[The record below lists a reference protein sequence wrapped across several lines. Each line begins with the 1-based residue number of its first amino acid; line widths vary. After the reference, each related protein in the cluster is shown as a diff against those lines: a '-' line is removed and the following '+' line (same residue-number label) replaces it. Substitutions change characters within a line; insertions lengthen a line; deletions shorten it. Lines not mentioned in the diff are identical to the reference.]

1 MNKSFFEIKRWL
13 SLCFLIAATFVCASA
28 QAPAPKASPTPR
40 APRAP
45 RAPKPPDVYVR
56 AEKAPV
62 DSTVAD
68 DPAVNQM
75 LVVYSPKVR
84 ELDAVLGS
92 LKGELRK
99 GGMGAGSLG
108 NFVSDGMRWQAGLKL
123 GQPIDLALING
134 GGLRRSTI
142 SEGELRAR
150 DIFELLPFENALVR
164 VDLTGEQ
171 LMRLL
176 KLIVASREAQS
187 GARIVYFTKPDKTSE
202 IDIVKLRTP
211 GGEKDIDPQATYR
224 VVTIDYIVNRG
235 GDLSTLLREGKE
247 LQPLGITLRDAI
259 MAYVKSETAAGRTIR
274 ANLDG
279 RFWLDR
285 TKSATTED
293 EPERPAITPAPP
305 QVSAPTSVTLPPSC
319 ADIDYFG
326 VVQAV
331 TGGGQM
337 AGWNG
342 YGGRVRNRANYTKE
356 VQFAWFMNGRAE
368 TGTFRVPAGQFID
381 VALGQGPQPPTNV
394 RVIACR

>member
-1 MNKSFFEIKRWL
+1 MNKSIFEIRRWL
-13 SLCFLIAATFVCASA
+13 SLCFLIAAAFVCASA
-28 QAPAPKASPTPR
+28 QKPAPAPKASPTPR
-40 APRAP
+40 APRA
-45 RAPKPPDVYVR
+45 KPADVNLH
-56 AEKAPV
+56 ADKLSV
-62 DSTVAD
+62 DATVSD

-75 LVVYSPKVR
+75 LAVYSPKVR
-84 ELDAVLGS
+84 ELDVVLGS

-176 KLIVASREAQS
+176 KLIVANREAQS
-187 GARIVYFTKPDKTSE
+187 GARIVYFTKPDKIS
-202 IDIVKLRTP
+202 DIVTMKLRTP

-224 VVTIDYIVNRG
+224 VVTIDYIANRG
-235 GDLSTLLREGKE
+235 GDISTVLKEGKD

-259 MAYVKSETAAGRTIR
+259 MAYVKSETAAGRTVR

-279 RFWLDR
+279 RFWFDR
-285 TKSATTED
+285 TKSAVTE
-293 EPERPAITPAPP
+293 ETPP
-305 QVSAPTSVTLPPSC
+305 QP
-319 ADIDYFG
+319 
-326 VVQAV
+326 
-331 TGGGQM
+331 
-337 AGWNG
+337 
-342 YGGRVRNRANYTKE
+342 
-356 VQFAWFMNGRAE
+356 
-368 TGTFRVPAGQFID
+368 
-381 VALGQGPQPPTNV
+381 
-394 RVIACR
+394 

>member
-1 MNKSFFEIKRWL
+1 MNKSNFEIRRWL

-45 RAPKPPDVYVR
+45 KPTDVNLR
-56 AEKAPV
+56 AEKLPV
-62 DSTVAD
+62 DSSVQD

-150 DIFELLPFENALVR
+150 DIFELLPFENALVT
-164 VDLTGEQ
+164 VELTGEQ
-171 LMRLL
+171 LMRLM
-176 KLIVASREAQS
+176 KLIVTSREAQS
-187 GARIVYFTKPDKTSE
+187 GARIVYFTKTDKTSE

-211 GGEKDIDPQATYR
+211 GGEKDIDLQATYR

-235 GDLSTLLREGKE
+235 GDISALLQEGKIRK
-247 LQPLGITLRDAI
+247 PLGITLRDAI
-259 MAYVKSETAAGRTIR
+259 IAYVKSETAAGRTIK

-285 TKSATTED
+285 TKSVVTE
-293 EPERPAITPAPP
+293 
-305 QVSAPTSVTLPPSC
+305 
-319 ADIDYFG
+319 
-326 VVQAV
+326 
-331 TGGGQM
+331 
-337 AGWNG
+337 
-342 YGGRVRNRANYTKE
+342 
-356 VQFAWFMNGRAE
+356 E
-368 TGTFRVPAGQFID
+368 TR
-381 VALGQGPQPPTNV
+381 PQP
-394 RVIACR
+394 R

>member
-1 MNKSFFEIKRWL
+1 MNKSIFEIRRWL

-28 QAPAPKASPTPR
+28 QAPAPKASP
-40 APRAP
+40 AP
-45 RAPKPPDVYVR
+45 RAPKPADVYVR

-62 DSTVAD
+62 DSTVPD
-68 DPAVNQM
+68 DAAVNQM

-84 ELDAVLGS
+84 ELDIVLGS

-187 GARIVYFTKPDKTSE
+187 GARIVYFTKPDKTNE
-202 IDIVKLRTP
+202 IEIVKLRTP

-224 VVTIDYIVNRG
+224 IVTIDYLVNRG
-235 GDLSTLLREGKE
+235 GDMSKMLREGKQ
-247 LQPLGITLRDAI
+247 LRPLGITLRDAI

-285 TKSATTED
+285 AKSAVTE
-293 EPERPAITPAPP
+293 
-305 QVSAPTSVTLPPSC
+305 
-319 ADIDYFG
+319 
-326 VVQAV
+326 
-331 TGGGQM
+331 
-337 AGWNG
+337 
-342 YGGRVRNRANYTKE
+342 
-356 VQFAWFMNGRAE
+356 E
-368 TGTFRVPAGQFID
+368 TR
-381 VALGQGPQPPTNV
+381 PQP
-394 RVIACR
+394 